1 MILTSLEGQTL
12 GKYRVLEPLGAGGM
26 ARVYRAYHPQLDR
39 YVAIKVLRS
48 DLTDDEEFLAR
59 FQREARA
66 VAGLR
71 HPHIVQVYDFDVQ
84 DNLYYMVLEL
94 LEGDTL
100 KVRLA
105 DYRRRNERLPW
116 GEMARILLDVLD
128 GLAYA
133 HSEGMVHR
141 DIKPAN
147 ILLSGRGQ
155 AVLADFGIAQ
165 IVGGTRHTA
174 SGAVMGTLNY
184 IAPEQG
190 FEGRSDA
197 RSDLYSLGIVFYEML
212 TQRTPFEA
220 DTPLAILMKHL
231 NDPLPLPRQIDPAI
245 PASFERVVLKVLAKN
260 AEDRYQ
266 NAAEMAQAVYQAAI
280 EAGCELPT
288 RVSLP
293 LSFTTS
299 EAPAE
304 PVAVFSG
311 TAREKI
317 AETGFAADDTDANL
331 SQHLAAERSGGDPT
345 SSAEGEPS
353 VKALGQEL
361 FSAVGELG
369 RVVMGQVVQGLREA
383 ARTAEGS
390 SAQAIREAAK
400 STEKALAAGKTTPSI
415 PTEERPAAPKTFSQA
430 PAVDWDGQYAAE
442 AIDRHTARKMRRAA
456 RKMERAALEM
466 EQSDG
471 ACGGVARS
479 IFSALTLLVVVNL
492 GLFWVAGAAD
502 RWAIYE
508 IGWPIQLFLLSMAL
522 CMIMIAVG
530 RSGMLIP
537 IGLIFGNGII
547 LSYYSLTGHWEHWTY
562 LWPLEV
568 LLVIGVIWLTVSV
581 SGRGKFSRRFSR
593 LIGWVLWLLA
603 AGMSYVI
610 FVAVSDLPPIPG

>member
-84 DNLYYMVLEL
+84 DSLYYMVMEL

-105 DYRRRNERLPW
+105 DYRRQNERLPW

-147 ILLSGRGQ
+147 ILLSGRGR

-165 IVGGTRHTA
+165 IVGGARHTA

-184 IAPEQG
+184 MAPEQG
-190 FEGRSDA
+190 LEGHSDA

-245 PASFERVVLKVLAKN
+245 PAPFERVVLKVLAKN

-266 NAAEMAQAVYQAAI
+266 NAAEMAQAVHQAAV
-280 EAGCELPT
+280 EAGCELPA

-317 AETGFAADDTDANL
+317 AEADFAADDTDANL
-331 SQHLAAERSGGDPT
+331 SQHLAAERSGGDPA
-345 SSAEGEPS
+345 SSAEGEPP
-353 VKALGQEL
+353 VKELGREL
-361 FSAVGELG
+361 FSALVELG
-369 RVVMGQVVQGLREA
+369 RVVVGQGAQSLREA
-383 ARTAEGS
+383 ARTAESS

-400 STEKALAAGKTTPSI
+400 STQRALAAGKPTPSI
-415 PTEERPAAPKTFSQA
+415 PTAGETPAASKTFSQQGTGYKTES
-430 PAVDWDGQYAAE
+430 VEWDDQDAAE
-442 AIDRHTARKMRRAA
+442 TKERNSARKRRRAA
-456 RKMERAALEM
+456 PEM
-466 EQSDG
+466 EQRS
-471 ACGGVARS
+471 GVGRS
-479 IFSALTLLVVVNL
+479 IFSAFMLLLLVNL
-492 GLFWVAGAAD
+492 GLLWFAGVTG
-502 RWAIYE
+502 RWTIYE

-522 CMIMIAVG
+522 CMIMIAAG
-530 RSGMLIP
+530 RSGMLVP
-537 IGLIFGNGII
+537 IGLFFGNGVL
-547 LSYYSLTGHWEHWTY
+547 LSYYSLTGHWERWVY

-593 LIGWVLWLLA
+593 LMGWALWLLA
-603 AGMSYVI
+603 AGMSFVI
-610 FVAVSDLPPIPG
+610 FIAVFDLPLMPR